1 MWSWIITMGLYAF
14 GMGVL
19 CLLGGVRAAADAFE
33 KWGEAAASHH
43 RAASVSS
50 ARSESRTAA

>member
-1 MWSWIITMGLYAF
+1 MGLYAF